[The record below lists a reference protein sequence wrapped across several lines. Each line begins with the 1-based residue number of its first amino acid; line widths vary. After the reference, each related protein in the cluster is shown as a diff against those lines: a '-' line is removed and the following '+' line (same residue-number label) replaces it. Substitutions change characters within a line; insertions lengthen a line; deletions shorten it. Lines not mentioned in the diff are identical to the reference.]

1 MNQGENEKCCDY
13 KPVRRKTQFSA
24 CKTFITIFAKIF
36 RILLTSQIKLV

>member
-13 KPVRRKTQFSA
+13 KPESRKTQFLTN
-24 CKTFITIFAKIF
+24 KTFF